1 MRWEFEHPDGRTR
14 LAVRAVDTATHPD
27 FQRRGIFRN
36 LTTTALDELA
46 ASGVDFIFNTPN
58 DKSRPGYLQLGWE
71 DVGRLA
77 TTVRPT
83 GIGSAIRIARARVPA
98 DRWSLPT
105 DAGIPAPVVLEDPRV
120 ERLVTARTAPR
131 GLRTRRS
138 VEFLRW
144 RYGFAEL
151 AYRAVVLDDDPAR
164 GLAIFRLRRRGSA
177 VEAALCDLLVPSGPD
192 APDAARALE
201 RAVVH
206 GSGADYVI
214 RLDRHAVARTGFVRL
229 PGQGPMLVWRGLAP
243 TETKP
248 ALDAWEL
255 DLGDIE
261 LF

>member
-1 MRWEFEHPDGRTR
+1 MRR
-14 LAVRAVDTATHPD
+14 AVRAVDTATHPD

-58 DKSRPGYLQLGWE
+58 DKSRPGLPAARLG
-71 DVGRLA
+71 GRRAAGHDSA
-77 TTVRPT
+77 TDGAR
-83 GIGSAIRIARARVPA
+83 RARSASPA
-98 DRWSLPT
+98 PGFRPDRWSLPT
-105 DAGIPAPVVLEDPRV
+105 DAGIARARRPR
-120 ERLVTARTAPR
+120 
-131 GLRTRRS
+131 RTRRVEQPRGRRHAPRPGCARGAA

-151 AYRAVVLDDDPAR
+151 AYRAVPLDDDPAR

-177 VEAALCDLLVPSGPD
+177 VEAALCDLLVPAGAGCRRMPRTRSK
-192 APDAARALE
+192 

-214 RLDRHAVARTGFVRL
+214 RLDRRALSRTGFVRL

>member
-1 MRWEFEHPDGRTR
+1 MG
-14 LAVRAVDTATHPD
+14 VRASGRPHAPRRARGDTATHPD

-83 GIGSAIRIARARVPA
+83 GIGSAIRIARAHACRPTGGRCRPTRASPRPSSSRIRVSSA
-98 DRWSLPT
+98 SS
-105 DAGIPAPVVLEDPRV
+105 
-120 ERLVTARTAPR
+120 TAPH
-131 GLRTRRS
+131 RRPAGCARDAAS
-138 VEFLRW
+138 TFLRW

-151 AYRAVVLDDDPAR
+151 AYRAIVLDDDPAR

-214 RLDRHAVARTGFVRL
+214 RLDRRAGRADRIRAAPRPGSDAR
-229 PGQGPMLVWRGLAP
+229 LARARADRDQARP
-243 TETKP
+243 RRMGTRP
-248 ALDAWEL
+248 R
-255 DLGDIE
+255 
-261 LF
+261 